1 MEVAFELLRPTSTA
15 FGVLIYEAFV
25 GHGPYVGAASA
36 NEVLQRRRRSE
47 ADACLSCAA
56 LESDRDY
63 ANVAKACVRFD
74 PDQRPTASE
83 LARLLEALLPGRARE
98 ATAPAPHVDGGY
110 VLEPGE
116 YVEPGRVADN
126 VVRQR
131 AVSSAVQTATDALSG
146 HLWFVTEGALNE
158 RGRAHSGKWLASSSV
173 ATALRSFETVRA
185 DALFGG
191 FADTF
196 VRIVFAGHAID
207 ARDGAFDRELR
218 QYAVRAKFVGDDARS
233 RSVTRHVH
241 CVRAVEL
248 AFFKHCH
255 SRYVL
260 CRDEPGQSD
269 NVVERRTPAEFLA
282 LLENGEQ
289 RQKMCGSVGQAGT
302 REVPAARPRVCA
314 VRAERRP
321 GDALVSTSATR
332 CASPSSNG
340 AASCS
345 TRSSRLW
352 RASATTRR
360 GARTAGA

>member
-1 MEVAFELLRPTSTA
+1 M
-15 FGVLIYEAFV
+15 YEAFV
-25 GHGPYVGAASA
+25 GHGPYVGAVSA

-126 VVRQR
+126 VVLQR

-218 QYAVRAKFVGDDARS
+218 QYAVRAKFGR
-233 RSVTRHVH
+233 R
-241 CVRAVEL
+241 RAVAL
-248 AFFKHCH
+248 GDAP
-255 SRYVL
+255 RAL
-260 CRDEPGQSD
+260 RA
-269 NVVERRTPAEFLA
+269 RRAGVFQALPLA
-282 LLENGEQ
+282 L
-289 RQKMCGSVGQAGT
+289 RA
-302 REVPAARPRVCA
+302 VP
-314 VRAERRP
+314 
-321 GDALVSTSATR
+321 
-332 CASPSSNG
+332 
-340 AASCS
+340 
-345 TRSSRLW
+345 
-352 RASATTRR
+352 
-360 GARTAGA
+360 